1 MIKSGNDG
9 YMAKKVISGYDVRIG
24 IYPWSVLFLSF
35 IVNSL
40 SYVAPMRVY
49 IGDFCDLE
57 V

>member
-1 MIKSGNDG
+1 
-9 YMAKKVISGYDVRIG
+9 MAKKVISGYDVRIG
-24 IYPWSVLFLSF
+24 IYPMSVLFLF
-35 IVNSL
+35 FLVNSM